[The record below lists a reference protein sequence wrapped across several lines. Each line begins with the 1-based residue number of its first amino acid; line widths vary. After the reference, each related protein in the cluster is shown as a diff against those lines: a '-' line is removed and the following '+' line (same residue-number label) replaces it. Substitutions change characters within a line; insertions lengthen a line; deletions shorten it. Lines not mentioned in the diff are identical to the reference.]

1 MYATGMLKRVEG
13 RLDMERHYRV
23 KPVPKKNILILMSNP
38 QLILSF
44 SSLMHLTAFFLVTVA
59 GIFIDQL
66 FIGRIRLVARHVMTY
81 EIVFLFLIALTV
93 PWLWI
98 GLASTRKEH
107 RIGMVVFFGISLGF
121 MAIWGSMFG
130 SSIYRFMFFTWSF
143 FAVMSVSTC
152 IMLVIL
158 IILSVLVFLNFGL
171 GLPEYLHTPIPE
183 HPADKVPWMIEAG
196 NEKPE
201 LFVDSPVNTTSRTL
215 SHKYDDSF
223 DSKLSLATSPGQT
236 RDFPNME
243 SIQEPMPPIP
253 LPATPTPVL
262 VLSNEAVS
270 SRRSEESEPVFPPGL
285 GASPRGSPKGSSR
298 RLPVPKSRWSTT
310 TVGTEAP
317 PTPSDVSRHSSTK
330 KVGNASRWSTST
342 TATTTTNTSGL
353 SEADIPPVP
362 EMPQLPPVPEMPRLP
377 QVAELVRPLP
387 ALPKKNII

>member
-1 MYATGMLKRVEG
+1 
-13 RLDMERHYRV
+13 
-23 KPVPKKNILILMSNP
+23 
-38 QLILSF
+38 
-44 SSLMHLTAFFLVTVA
+44 
-59 GIFIDQL
+59 
-66 FIGRIRLVARHVMTY
+66 
-81 EIVFLFLIALTV
+81 
-93 PWLWI
+93 
-98 GLASTRKEH
+98 
-107 RIGMVVFFGISLGF
+107 
-121 MAIWGSMFG
+121 
-130 SSIYRFMFFTWSF
+130 
-143 FAVMSVSTC
+143 MSVSTC

-243 SIQEPMPPIP
+243 SIQEPMPSIP

-262 VLSNEAVS
+262 VLSTEAVG

-362 EMPQLPPVPEMPRLP
+362 EMPQLPPVLEMPRLP